1 MTVFNRSLLP
11 LILTCLIS
19 FPVLSDEVNIY
30 SARQEALIKPL
41 LDKFS
46 EQTAVKVNLVTGKG
60 DALLTRLINEGE
72 NSPADI
78 LLTVDA
84 GRLYRAQQANVL
96 KPINSSSIKELV
108 PDNLKSSDDMWA
120 GLSIRARVIIYSKD
134 RVSAEDLDSY
144 ESLADEQWSG
154 RICIRSSSNIYNQ
167 SMVAGMIA
175 QNGLEKTEQWLQG
188 FTANFARKPAG
199 GDRDQIKAVA
209 AGECDVAI
217 ANSYYLGH
225 MLNSS
230 DESQRSAAEK
240 VSLFWPNQK
249 DRGTHINISG
259 AGITTSS
266 KNTLNAEKLIAF
278 LASDESQRWYAE
290 KNNEFPIR
298 ENVEISPILQS
309 WGPFRAD
316 KINVTQLGEY
326 NSEAIKAMDRAGW
339 R

>member
-1 MTVFNRSLLP
+1 MTVFYRSLLP

-19 FPVLSDEVNIY
+19 FPVLSNEVNIY

-108 PDNLKSSDDMWA
+108 PDNLKSSDNMWV

-154 RICIRSSSNIYNQ
+154 RICIRSSSTIYNQ

-175 QNGLEKTEQWLQG
+175 QNGLEQTEQWLQG

-209 AGECDVAI
+209 AGECDVAV

>member
-1 MTVFNRSLLP
+1 MTVFNRSLLL

-96 KPINSSSIKELV
+96 TPIDFSSIGNLV
-108 PDNLKSSDDMWA
+108 PDNLKSSDNMWV

-209 AGECDVAI
+209 AGECDVAV

-278 LASDESQRWYAE
+278 LASGESQRWYAE

-298 ENVEISPILQS
+298 ENVEISSILQS

>member
-19 FPVLSDEVNIY
+19 FPVLSNEVNIY

-84 GRLYRAQQANVL
+84 GRLFRAQQANVL
-96 KPINSSSIKELV
+96 KAISSASLSELV
-108 PDNLKSSDDMWA
+108 PENLKSLDDLWV

-134 RVSAEDLDSY
+134 RVNAEDLDSY

-225 MLNSS
+225 MLNST
-230 DESQRSAAEK
+230 DASQRSAAER

>member
-1 MTVFNRSLLP
+1 M
-11 LILTCLIS
+11 
-19 FPVLSDEVNIY
+19 
-30 SARQEALIKPL
+30 
-41 LDKFS
+41 
-46 EQTAVKVNLVTGKG
+46 NLVTGKG

-108 PDNLKSSDDMWA
+108 PDNLKSSDDMWVS
-120 GLSIRARVIIYSKD
+120 LSIRARVIIYSKD

-144 ESLADEQWSG
+144 ESLAEEQWLG

>member
-1 MTVFNRSLLP
+1 MTVLNRSLLP

-19 FPVLSDEVNIY
+19 FPVLSNEVNIY

-96 KPINSSSIKELV
+96 KPIDSSSIKELV
-108 PDNLKSSDDMWA
+108 PDNLKSSDNMWA

-209 AGECDVAI
+209 AGECDIAV

-230 DESQRSAAEK
+230 DDSQRSAAEK

-259 AGITTSS
+259 AGITISS

-298 ENVEISPILQS
+298 ENVEVSSILQS
-309 WGPFRAD
+309 WGSFQAD

-339 R
+339 K

>member
-1 MTVFNRSLLP
+1 MTVFNSSLLP

-19 FPVLSDEVNIY
+19 FPVLPNEVNIY

-46 EQTAVKVNLVTGKG
+46 EKTAVKVNLVTGKG

-84 GRLYRAQQANVL
+84 GRLYRAQLANVL
-96 KPINSSSIKELV
+96 KPIDSASISSLV
-108 PDNLKSSDDMWA
+108 PDNLKSSDDMWV

-134 RVSAEDLDSY
+134 RVSAENLNSY

-175 QNGLEKTEQWLQG
+175 QNGLEKTEEWLQG

-209 AGECDVAI
+209 AGECDIAV

-225 MLNSS
+225 MLNSP
-230 DESQRSAAEK
+230 DASQRSAAEK

-298 ENVEISPILQS
+298 ENVEVSSILQS

-339 R
+339 K

>member
-1 MTVFNRSLLP
+1 MNSFNRVLLP
-11 LILTCLIS
+11 LILTCFTS
-19 FPVLSDEVNIY
+19 VQTFSNEVNIY

-84 GRLYRAQQANVL
+84 GRLYRAQLANVL
-96 KPINSSSIKELV
+96 KPIDSASISSLV
-108 PDNLKSSDDMWA
+108 PDNLKSSDDMWV

-134 RVSAEDLDSY
+134 RVNSEDLDSY
-144 ESLADEQWSG
+144 ESLADTQWSG

-298 ENVEISPILQS
+298 ENVEVSSILQS

-339 R
+339 K

>member
-1 MTVFNRSLLP
+1 MNSFNRLLLP
-11 LILTCLIS
+11 LILTCFTSVQTIS
-19 FPVLSDEVNIY
+19 NEVNIY

-46 EQTAVKVNLVTGKG
+46 ESTSIKVNLVTGKG

-72 NSPADI
+72 NSPAD
-78 LLTVDA
+78 LLVTVDA
-84 GRLYRAQQANVL
+84 GRLYRAQQADVL
-96 KPINSSSIKELV
+96 KPIDSAAISRLV
-108 PDNLKSSDDMWA
+108 PDNLKSSDNMWV

-134 RVSAEDLDSY
+134 RVDAEDLASY
-144 ESLADEQWSG
+144 ESLANEQWLG
-154 RICIRSSSNIYNQ
+154 KICIRSSSNIYNQ

-175 QNGLEKTEQWLQG
+175 QNGLEKTEQWLQR
-188 FTANFARKPAG
+188 FTANFARRPAG

-209 AGECDVAI
+209 AGECDLAV

-225 MLNSS
+225 MLNSP
-230 DESQRSAAEK
+230 DASQRSAAEK
-240 VSLFWPNQK
+240 VSLFWPNQE
-249 DRGTHINISG
+249 DRGAHINISG
-259 AGITTSS
+259 AGITKSS
-266 KNTLNAEKLIAF
+266 KNTLNAERLIAF

-290 KNNEFPIR
+290 RNNEFPIR
-298 ENVEISPILQS
+298 ENIEVSSILKS

-339 R
+339 K

>member
-1 MTVFNRSLLP
+1 MNSFNRVLLP
-11 LILTCLIS
+11 LILTCFTSVQTIS
-19 FPVLSDEVNIY
+19 NEVNIY

-46 EQTAVKVNLVTGKG
+46 ESTSIKVNLVTGKG

-72 NSPADI
+72 NSPAD
-78 LLTVDA
+78 LLVTVDA
-84 GRLYRAQQANVL
+84 GRLYRAQQADVL
-96 KPINSSSIKELV
+96 KPIDSAAISRLV
-108 PDNLKSSDDMWA
+108 PDNLKSSDNMWV

-134 RVSAEDLDSY
+134 RVNAEDLASY
-144 ESLADEQWSG
+144 ESLANEQWLG
-154 RICIRSSSNIYNQ
+154 KICIRSSSNIYNQ

-175 QNGLEKTEQWLQG
+175 QNGLEKTEQWLQR
-188 FTANFARKPAG
+188 FTANFARRPAG

-209 AGECDVAI
+209 AGECDLAV

-225 MLNSS
+225 MLNSP
-230 DESQRSAAEK
+230 DASQRSAAEK
-240 VSLFWPNQK
+240 VSLFWPNQE
-249 DRGTHINISG
+249 DRGAHINISG
-259 AGITTSS
+259 AGITKSS

-290 KNNEFPIR
+290 RNNEFPIR
-298 ENVEISPILQS
+298 ENIEVSSILKS

-339 R
+339 K

>member
-1 MTVFNRSLLP
+1 MNSFIRLLLP
-11 LILTCLIS
+11 LILTCFTS
-19 FPVLSDEVNIY
+19 VQTFSNEVNIY

-96 KPINSSSIKELV
+96 KAISSASLSELV
-108 PDNLKSSDDMWA
+108 PENLKSLDDLWV

-134 RVSAEDLDSY
+134 RVNPEDLESY

-209 AGECDVAI
+209 AGECDIAI

-225 MLNSS
+225 MLNST
-230 DESQRSAAEK
+230 DASQRSAAEK

>member
-1 MTVFNRSLLP
+1 MNSFNRLLLP
-11 LILTCLIS
+11 LILTCFTS
-19 FPVLSDEVNIY
+19 VQTFSNEVNIY

-46 EQTAVKVNLVTGKG
+46 ESTSIKVNLVTGKG

-72 NSPADI
+72 NSPAD
-78 LLTVDA
+78 LLVTVDA
-84 GRLYRAQQANVL
+84 GRLYRAQQADVL
-96 KPINSSSIKELV
+96 KPIDSAAISKLV
-108 PDNLKSSDDMWA
+108 PDNLKSSDNMWV

-134 RVSAEDLDSY
+134 RVNAEDLASY
-144 ESLADEQWSG
+144 ESLANKQWLG
-154 RICIRSSSNIYNQ
+154 KICIRSSSNIYNQ

-175 QNGLEKTEQWLQG
+175 QNGLEKTEQWLQR
-188 FTANFARKPAG
+188 FTANFARRPAG

-209 AGECDVAI
+209 AGECDLAV

-230 DESQRSAAEK
+230 DGSQRSAAEK
-240 VSLFWPNQK
+240 VSLFWPNQE
-249 DRGTHINISG
+249 DRGAHINISG
-259 AGITTSS
+259 AGITKSS
-266 KNTLNAEKLIAF
+266 KNTLNAERLIAF

-290 KNNEFPIR
+290 RNNEFPIR
-298 ENVEISPILQS
+298 ENIEVSSILKS

-339 R
+339 K

>member
-1 MTVFNRSLLP
+1 MNSFNRVLLP
-11 LILTCLIS
+11 LILTCFTSVQTIS
-19 FPVLSDEVNIY
+19 NEVNIY

-46 EQTAVKVNLVTGKG
+46 ESTSIKVNLVTGKG

-72 NSPADI
+72 NSPAD
-78 LLTVDA
+78 LLVTVDA
-84 GRLYRAQQANVL
+84 GRLYRAQQADVL
-96 KPINSSSIKELV
+96 KPIDSAAISRLV
-108 PDNLKSSDDMWA
+108 PDNLKSSDNMWV

-134 RVSAEDLDSY
+134 RVNAEDLASY
-144 ESLADEQWSG
+144 ESLANEQWLG
-154 RICIRSSSNIYNQ
+154 KICIRSSSNIYNQ

-175 QNGLEKTEQWLQG
+175 QNGLEKTEQWLQR
-188 FTANFARKPAG
+188 FTANFARRPAG

-209 AGECDVAI
+209 AGECDLAV

-225 MLNSS
+225 MLNSP
-230 DESQRSAAEK
+230 DASQRSAAEK
-240 VSLFWPNQK
+240 VSLFWPNQE
-249 DRGTHINISG
+249 DRGAHINISG
-259 AGITTSS
+259 AGITKSS
-266 KNTLNAEKLIAF
+266 KNTLNAERLIAF

-290 KNNEFPIR
+290 RNNEFPIR
-298 ENVEISPILQS
+298 ENIEVSSILKS

-339 R
+339 K

>member
-1 MTVFNRSLLP
+1 
-11 LILTCLIS
+11 
-19 FPVLSDEVNIY
+19 
-30 SARQEALIKPL
+30 
-41 LDKFS
+41 
-46 EQTAVKVNLVTGKG
+46 
-60 DALLTRLINEGE
+60 
-72 NSPADI
+72 
-78 LLTVDA
+78 
-84 GRLYRAQQANVL
+84 
-96 KPINSSSIKELV
+96 
-108 PDNLKSSDDMWA
+108 MWA

-225 MLNSS
+225 MLNST
-230 DESQRSAAEK
+230 DTSQRSAAEK

-298 ENVEISPILQS
+298 QNVEISPILQS

>member
-1 MTVFNRSLLP
+1 MTVFNRSLLSF
-11 LILTCLIS
+11 ILTCLIS

-84 GRLYRAQQANVL
+84 GRLYRAQLANVL
-96 KPINSSSIKELV
+96 KPIDSTSISSLV
-108 PDNLKSSDDMWA
+108 PDNLKSSDDMWVS
-120 GLSIRARVIIYSKD
+120 LSIRARVIIYSKD
-134 RVSAEDLDSY
+134 RVNSEDLDSY
-144 ESLADEQWSG
+144 ESLADAQWSG

-175 QNGLEKTEQWLQG
+175 QNGLEKTEQWLHG

-298 ENVEISPILQS
+298 ENVEVSSILQS

-339 R
+339 K

>member
-19 FPVLSDEVNIY
+19 FPVLSNEVNIY

-96 KPINSSSIKELV
+96 KPIDFSSIGNLV
-108 PDNLKSSDDMWA
+108 PDNLKSSDNMWV

-209 AGECDVAI
+209 AGECDVAV

>member
-1 MTVFNRSLLP
+1 MTVFNRSLLSF
-11 LILTCLIS
+11 ILTCLIS
-19 FPVLSDEVNIY
+19 FPVLSNEVNIY

-108 PDNLKSSDDMWA
+108 PDNLKSSDDMWV

-175 QNGLEKTEQWLQG
+175 QNGLEQTEQWLQG

-209 AGECDVAI
+209 AGECDIAV

-230 DESQRSAAEK
+230 DERQRSAAEK

-298 ENVEISPILQS
+298 ENVEVSSILQS

>member
-19 FPVLSDEVNIY
+19 FPVLSNEVNIY

-96 KPINSSSIKELV
+96 KPFDSSSIKELV
-108 PDNLKSSDDMWA
+108 PDNLKSSDNMWA

-209 AGECDVAI
+209 AGECDVAV

>member
-19 FPVLSDEVNIY
+19 FPVLSNEVNIY

-96 KPINSSSIKELV
+96 KPIDSSSIKELV
-108 PDNLKSSDDMWA
+108 PDNLKSSDNMWA

-225 MLNSS
+225 MLNST
-230 DESQRSAAEK
+230 DVSQRSAAEK

>member
-1 MTVFNRSLLP
+1 MNSFNRVLLP
-11 LILTCLIS
+11 LILTCFTS
-19 FPVLSDEVNIY
+19 VQTFSNEVNIY

-46 EQTAVKVNLVTGKG
+46 EQTSVKVNLVTGKG

-72 NSPADI
+72 NSPAD
-78 LLTVDA
+78 LLVTVDA
-84 GRLYRAQQANVL
+84 GRLYRAQQADVL
-96 KPINSSSIKELV
+96 KPIDSAAVSKLV
-108 PDNLKSSDDMWA
+108 PDNLKSSDNMWV

-134 RVSAEDLDSY
+134 RVNAEDLASY
-144 ESLADEQWSG
+144 ESLANEQWLG
-154 RICIRSSSNIYNQ
+154 KICIRSSSNIYNQ

-175 QNGLEKTEQWLQG
+175 QNGLEKTEQWLQR
-188 FTANFARKPAG
+188 FTANFARRPAG

-209 AGECDVAI
+209 AGECDLAI

-230 DESQRSAAEK
+230 DASQRSAAEK
-240 VSLFWPNQK
+240 VSLFWPNQE
-249 DRGTHINISG
+249 DRGAHINISG
-259 AGITTSS
+259 AGITKSS
-266 KNTLNAEKLIAF
+266 KNTLNAERLIAF

-290 KNNEFPIR
+290 RNNEFPIR
-298 ENVEISPILQS
+298 ENIEVSSILKS

-339 R
+339 K

>member
-1 MTVFNRSLLP
+1 MNSFNRLLLP
-11 LILTCLIS
+11 LILTCFTSVQTIS
-19 FPVLSDEVNIY
+19 NEVNIY

-46 EQTAVKVNLVTGKG
+46 ESTSIKVNLVTGKG

-72 NSPADI
+72 NSPAD
-78 LLTVDA
+78 LLVTVDA
-84 GRLYRAQQANVL
+84 GRLYRAQQADVL
-96 KPINSSSIKELV
+96 KPIDSAAISRLV
-108 PDNLKSSDDMWA
+108 PDNLKSSDNMWV

-134 RVSAEDLDSY
+134 RVDAEDLASY
-144 ESLADEQWSG
+144 ESLANEQWLG
-154 RICIRSSSNIYNQ
+154 KICIRSSSNIYNQ

-175 QNGLEKTEQWLQG
+175 QNGLEKTEQWLQR
-188 FTANFARKPAG
+188 FTDNFARRPAG

-209 AGECDVAI
+209 AGECDLAV

-230 DESQRSAAEK
+230 DASQRSAAEK
-240 VSLFWPNQK
+240 VSLFWPNQE
-249 DRGTHINISG
+249 DRGAHINISG
-259 AGITTSS
+259 AGITKSS

-290 KNNEFPIR
+290 RNNEFPIR
-298 ENVEISPILQS
+298 ENIEVSSILKL

-339 R
+339 K

>member
-1 MTVFNRSLLP
+1 MTVFNRSFLP

-19 FPVLSDEVNIY
+19 FPVLSNEVNIY

-60 DALLTRLINEGE
+60 DALLTRLVNEGE

-96 KPINSSSIKELV
+96 KPIDSSSIKELV
-108 PDNLKSSDDMWA
+108 PNNLKSSDNMWA

-144 ESLADEQWSG
+144 ESLADEQWSS

-225 MLNSS
+225 MLNST
-230 DESQRSAAEK
+230 DASQRSAAEK

-278 LASDESQRWYAE
+278 LASDKSQRWYAE

-298 ENVEISPILQS
+298 QNVEISPILQS

>member
-1 MTVFNRSLLP
+1 MCIRDRYYASKNS
-11 LILTCLIS
+11 
-19 FPVLSDEVNIY
+19 
-30 SARQEALIKPL
+30 L

-46 EQTAVKVNLVTGKG
+46 EQTTVKVNLVTGKG

-96 KPINSSSIKELV
+96 KPIDSSSIKELV

-199 GDRDQIKAVA
+199 GDRDQIKAAA
-209 AGECDVAI
+209 AGECDVAVV
-217 ANSYYLGH
+217 NSYYLGH

-249 DRGTHINISG
+249 DRGTHIYISG
-259 AGITTSS
+259 AGVTKHS
-266 KNTLNAEKLIAF
+266 KNTENARTLIAF
-278 LASDESQRWYAE
+278 LASDKSQLWYAN

-298 ENVEISPILQS
+298 DNVEVSPTLKA
-309 WGPFRAD
+309 WGPFIAD
-316 KINVTQLGEY
+316 QMNVSQLGKF
-326 NSEAIKAMDRAGW
+326 NAHAIKAMDRASW
-339 R
+339 K

>member
-1 MTVFNRSLLP
+1 
-11 LILTCLIS
+11 
-19 FPVLSDEVNIY
+19 
-30 SARQEALIKPL
+30 
-41 LDKFS
+41 
-46 EQTAVKVNLVTGKG
+46 
-60 DALLTRLINEGE
+60 
-72 NSPADI
+72 
-78 LLTVDA
+78 
-84 GRLYRAQQANVL
+84 
-96 KPINSSSIKELV
+96 
-108 PDNLKSSDDMWA
+108 
-120 GLSIRARVIIYSKD
+120 
-134 RVSAEDLDSY
+134 
-144 ESLADEQWSG
+144 
-154 RICIRSSSNIYNQ
+154 
-167 SMVAGMIA
+167 MVAGMIA

-225 MLNSS
+225 MLNST
-230 DESQRSAAEK
+230 DASQRSAAEK

-298 ENVEISPILQS
+298 QNVEISPILQS

>member
-19 FPVLSDEVNIY
+19 FPVLSNEVNIY

-96 KPINSSSIKELV
+96 KPIESSSIKELV
-108 PDNLKSSDDMWA
+108 PDNLKSSDNMWA

-298 ENVEISPILQS
+298 QNVEISSILQS

>member
-1 MTVFNRSLLP
+1 MNSFNRVLLP
-11 LILTCLIS
+11 LILTCFTSVQTIS
-19 FPVLSDEVNIY
+19 NEVNIY

-46 EQTAVKVNLVTGKG
+46 ESTSIKVNLVTGKG

-72 NSPADI
+72 NSPAD
-78 LLTVDA
+78 LLVTVDA
-84 GRLYRAQQANVL
+84 GRLYRAQQADVL
-96 KPINSSSIKELV
+96 KPIDSAAISRLV
-108 PDNLKSSDDMWA
+108 PDNLKSSDNMWV

-134 RVSAEDLDSY
+134 RVDAEDLASY
-144 ESLADEQWSG
+144 ESLANEQWLG
-154 RICIRSSSNIYNQ
+154 KICIRSSSNIYNQ

-175 QNGLEKTEQWLQG
+175 QNGLEKTEQWLQR
-188 FTANFARKPAG
+188 FTANFARRPAG

-209 AGECDVAI
+209 AGECDLAV

-225 MLNSS
+225 MLNSP
-230 DESQRSAAEK
+230 DASQRSAAEK
-240 VSLFWPNQK
+240 VSLFWPNQE
-249 DRGTHINISG
+249 DRGAHINISG
-259 AGITTSS
+259 AGITKSS
-266 KNTLNAEKLIAF
+266 KNTLNAERLIAF

-290 KNNEFPIR
+290 RNNEFPIR
-298 ENVEISPILQS
+298 ENIEVSSILKS

-339 R
+339 K

>member
-19 FPVLSDEVNIY
+19 FPVLSNEVNIY

-96 KPINSSSIKELV
+96 KPIDSSSIKELV
-108 PDNLKSSDDMWA
+108 PDNLKSSDNMWA
-120 GLSIRARVIIYSKD
+120 GLSIRARVMIYSKD

-175 QNGLEKTEQWLQG
+175 QNGLKKTEQWLQG

-225 MLNSS
+225 MLNST
-230 DESQRSAAEK
+230 DASQRSAAEK

-298 ENVEISPILQS
+298 QNVEISPILQS